1 MSKVFLS
8 WYSNWADEMDVEGTA
23 IMDKKDWE
31 DYRETVSKINKSFYL
46 YIGTNEEI
54 EYSSGDEL
62 LNEITV
68 KPMTDEEADTIRKF
82 VGSES
87 GFTQFLGADDYAN
100 EDEDYDDE
108 DYDDEE

>member
-31 DYRETVSKINKSFYL
+31 DYRETVSKITRRFEL

-68 KPMTDEEADTIRKF
+68 KPMTDEEAETVRKF

-87 GFTQFLGADDYAN
+87 GFTQFLGADDYAEDDEDDEEYD
-100 EDEDYDDE
+100 EDED
-108 DYDDEE
+108 